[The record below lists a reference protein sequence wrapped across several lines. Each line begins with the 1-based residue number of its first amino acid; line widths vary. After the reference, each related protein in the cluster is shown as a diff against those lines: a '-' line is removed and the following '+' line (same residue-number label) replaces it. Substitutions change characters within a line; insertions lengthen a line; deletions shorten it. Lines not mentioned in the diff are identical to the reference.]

1 MSKIGYFL
9 AILTVLI
16 FEPFWQII
24 DNFETAEKDTMR
36 WFLPTFFF
44 SVSFQHWIKL
54 RRIPWREKVHIF
66 PTFWPPKNSQN
77 GQKMR
82 RAKRICFLAV
92 KLLLLQFGRFYL
104 DMEHVKTFVR
114 TALLKVPHFV
124 LYDVHM
130 WTILSVQWS
139 NNNSNYTPH

>member
-1 MSKIGYFL
+1 MKEFLKFVEKQGRYELLNAKNWLFL

-44 SVSFQHWIKL
+44 SVSFPHRIKL
-54 RRIPWREKVHIF
+54 RRIPWREKVHIC

-92 KLLLLQFGRFYL
+92 KLLLLQFGMSDL
-104 DMEHVKTFVR
+104 DMEYIKIFVR
-114 TALLKVPHFV
+114 PIRF
-124 LYDVHM
+124 
-130 WTILSVQWS
+130 
-139 NNNSNYTPH
+139 